1 MSFDI
6 DVLGAAVAAPGLAD
20 WATFQAV
27 LAGAPIDPEQP
38 AVQSTLLSARDRR
51 RAPAAVR
58 LNFAAAEQAC
68 AAAGLAP
75 GDPVAVFSSAMG
87 DVEIS
92 DYICRTLAEQP
103 DQLSPTRFHNSVHN
117 AASGY
122 WSIGTSA
129 TGDVTAVSG
138 GRDSVTAGW
147 IEALARAVGDDTG
160 CDSGYER
167 PVLLVVFDDRG
178 YGPMRDLWPSVHPFC
193 SALVLARPG
202 ARTPIA
208 RLEATLEPCSDAG
221 PTLPEV
227 LAERVADNPSA
238 RMLPALALIAGFGD
252 GPVSLGAEQGPGVTL
267 RLRAR
272 TTQR

>member
-1 MSFDI
+1 MNFDI
-6 DVLGAAVAAPGLAD
+6 DVLGASVAAPGIAD
-20 WATFQAV
+20 WTTLRSV
-27 LAGAPIDPEQP
+27 LAGAAVDPDQP
-38 AVQSTLLSARDRR
+38 AVQSTLLSPRDRR

-68 AAAGLAP
+68 LAAGLSP
-75 GDPVAVFSSAMG
+75 GAPVAVFSSAMG
-87 DVEIS
+87 DIEIS

-103 DQLSPTRFHNSVHN
+103 GQLSPTRFHNSVHN

-122 WSIGTSA
+122 WSIGTGA

-147 IEALARAVGDDTG
+147 IEALARVVN
-160 CDSGYER
+160 DSTV
-167 PVLLVVFDDRG
+167 VLLVVCDDRG
-178 YGPMRDLWPSVHPFC
+178 HGPMRDLWPSVHPFC

-208 RLEATLEPCSDAG
+208 RLEATLEPCRDAG
-221 PTLPEV
+221 PALPTV
-227 LAERVADNPSA
+227 LAERVIDNPSA

-252 GPVSLGAEQGPGVTL
+252 GAVSLGAEQGPGVTL
-267 RLRAR
+267 RRRGREAGR
-272 TTQR
+272 